1 MRIVVTGADG
11 FVGRHLCDH
20 LRARGDEVAAYGGP
34 TASEP
39 TAKPIDIRREA
50 DVSRMIAD
58 SQPEAVIHLAG
69 WASVGSSYSE
79 PSACF
84 EVNAL
89 GTAYV
94 LDAIRKRCPKARL
107 LLVSSGEV
115 YGELPGEAR
124 CSESDPLAP
133 KSPYGVSKL
142 AAELVA
148 RQFFGSYATD
158 VVITRSFNHVGKG
171 QGAGF
176 VIPSLAQQIRELGE
190 GKSVTTRLKVG
201 NLDPV
206 RDFTNVLDVVEAYRL
221 LLDRGVSGEVY
232 NVCSGHAQSIR
243 EVVEALVTAAGVHVE
258 LVVDPERVRATDIA
272 RLVGDP
278 RKINALGWRA
288 QRSPLHGILDPS

>member
-20 LRARGDEVAAYGGP
+20 LRDKGDVVVPYGGP
-34 TASEP
+34 TAREP
-39 TAKPIDIRREA
+39 SARPIDIRRAA

-89 GTAYV
+89 GTILV
-94 LDAIRKRCPKARL
+94 LDAIRKHCPKARL

-115 YGELPGEAR
+115 YGKSAGEGMCA
-124 CSESDPLAP
+124 ESDPVAP
-133 KSPYGVSKL
+133 KSPYGISKL

-148 RQFFGSYATD
+148 GQFFGSYATD
-158 VVITRSFNHVGKG
+158 VVITRSFNHVGQG
-171 QGAGF
+171 QGQGF
-176 VIPSLAQQIRELGE
+176 VIPSLAQQIRELAE
-190 GKSVTTRLKVG
+190 GKGVSTRLKVG
-201 NLDPV
+201 NLDPI

-221 LLDRGVSGEVY
+221 LLERGVSGEVY
-232 NVCSGHAQSIR
+232 NVCSGRAQSIR
-243 EVVEALVTAAGVHVE
+243 EVVEALMTAAGVQVD

-278 RKINALGWRA
+278 RKINGLGWRA
-288 QRSPLHGILDPS
+288 HRSPLQGILDAS